1 MKCETCK
8 KYEDCKSG
16 CGLTWPCGAYAPKD
30 EPNCV
35 KCHYRHPD
43 NGNCTAVG
51 GFCTSVPAAFC
62 PLIPELRARAE
73 AAEKKAEEGSPA
85 ARGRWRF
92 VGQDSCNDYYEC
104 STCGKMNADDS
115 NFCPNCGADM
125 RGGDQQ

>member
-1 MKCETCK
+1 MKT
-8 KYEDCKSG
+8 
-16 CGLTWPCGAYAPKD
+16 

-62 PLIPELRARAE
+62 PLISELRARAE

-85 ARGRWRF
+85 QPIGRCVECAAYVDNKCVNTGYYKPETGF
-92 VGQDSCNDYYEC
+92 CDDFEPKGGEEND
-104 STCGKMNADDS
+104 K
-115 NFCPNCGADM
+115 
-125 RGGDQQ
+125 